1 MHTSTPQQEEGDV
14 TDIFHPFHPPLACCK
29 PPSLFD
35 LLLNSGLLCAML
47 AAMLAQLDASFE
59 DAKAECDTLA
69 EESSAW
75 LKETVTRTEKQLLNH
90 TCVRR
95 NPLRAAAGPCEQ
107 SARRLR
113 MWHGAASLPDH
124 MRIAAWRPACA
135 SSRREHLPV
144 NIPRKPPPPPH
155 C

>member
-1 MHTSTPQQEEGDV
+1 
-14 TDIFHPFHPPLACCK
+14 
-29 PPSLFD
+29 
-35 LLLNSGLLCAML
+35 ML

-124 MRIAAWRPACA
+124 MRIARLAPGLRLLTSRAFACQYPSEA
-135 SSRREHLPV
+135 AAAATLLKTLVPV
-144 NIPRKPPPPPH
+144 CVSPQSPDH
-155 C
+155 